1 MSQRPPSRHTLR
13 ITGGNLS
20 RRRILAPEDQAI
32 RPTADKVRQAI
43 FNTLNARG
51 LVEGAVVLDA
61 FCGTGAMGL
70 EALSHGAD
78 HAILFDLSPAA
89 VRLCA
94 RNAASLGLDRQVT
107 IRHADATRPGPRPEA
122 LHPATLVFLDPPYDK
137 GLSPKAFTALLQNG
151 WIASRATL
159 VLETARTEV
168 SPWNDTTLWPR
179 KVKMEFQSEKCYG
192 DTRVLVWTMEET
204 E

>member
-1 MSQRPPSRHTLR
+1 MSAPPPSRHTLR
-13 ITGGNLS
+13 ITGGKLG
-20 RRRILAPEDQAI
+20 RRLILAPEDQAI

-51 LVEGAVVLDA
+51 LVEGTVVLDA

-70 EALSHGAD
+70 EALSHGAE
-78 HAILFDLSPAA
+78 HAIFFDLSPDA
-89 VRLCA
+89 VGLCA

-122 LHPATLVFLDPPYDK
+122 LRPATLVFLDPPYNKD
-137 GLSPKAFTALLQNG
+137 LSPKAFTALLQNG
-151 WIASRATL
+151 WIAPHATL
-159 VLETARTEV
+159 ALETARSES
-168 SPWNDTTLWPR
+168 SPWNDTTLWPG
-179 KVKMEFQSEKCYG
+179 KVKMDLQSEKYYG
-192 DTRVLVWTMEET
+192 DTRVFIMAVEQT